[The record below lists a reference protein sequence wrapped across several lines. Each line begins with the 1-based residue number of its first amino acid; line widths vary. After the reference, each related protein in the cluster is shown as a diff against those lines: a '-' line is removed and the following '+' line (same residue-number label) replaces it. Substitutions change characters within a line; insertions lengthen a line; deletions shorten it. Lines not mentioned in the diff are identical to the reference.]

1 MTEAMHAGKQ
11 EACSDD
17 SKDGDSLRARLLKM
31 KGNRT
36 RI

>member
-1 MTEAMHAGKQ
+1 MQGSGA
-11 EACSDD
+11 ACSDNSKGRD
-17 SKDGDSLRARLLKM
+17 SSMARLLKM